1 MSNTISKLHRA
12 VQEKVSQWDREA
24 EVNAKRAI
32 LLGRSGTLVTYPS
45 GKQMVR
51 FAEPFK
57 DFGMHY
63 EVSVECWNRCNS
75 MA

>member
-1 MSNTISKLHRA
+1 MSKLEKLVKSKIASWDVEAEINATRA
-12 VQEKVSQWDREA
+12 VMQ
-24 EVNAKRAI
+24 
-32 LLGRSGTLVTYPS
+32 GRTGVLVTYPS

-63 EVSVECWNRCNS
+63 EVTVECWKKVVS
-75 MA
+75 KY